1 MIIYCILLQERTRTH
16 ETQQQVPKSA
26 AGAGALFHRTAPLGF
41 RRHPPPNE
49 FLSGGR
55 GTQDD
60 PWLIST
66 ADDLKAL
73 ADYINR
79 GDAADCDTDGCGE
92 DIGNF
97 HGYYFKQTAD
107 IDLKGAAWDPIG
119 YSDES
124 GFYFS
129 GHYDGGN
136 HVIRNAVSSGIT
148 DNGYTLAGI
157 FGSVYFGS
165 ISNLHIE
172 NVEFSAEGNNK
183 RAFAGGLAGIVLDSE
198 IANCSVSGSKLSS
211 SRAPN
216 NSNRAGG
223 LVGLSSVG
231 KFTKCASVNNEI
243 KTTAYGGGFV
253 GDLDDEYA
261 DGSSSFVDCYVADS
275 SVTAS
280 STDMQNSNC
289 VGGFCGQVTDEILSL
304 TNCFIYNTQ
313 VSIAA
318 NSQYNFDRTGAFVGN
333 LQTNGGSYTAK
344 IDITNCYYGKINL
357 VPGRSG
363 ISNSVYVDDERESEK
378 TSEEFA
384 DGTVANL
391 LGDAFMNG
399 SGFPILGSSPADYTA
414 VDAALAEVASKA
426 PNRDNYAN
434 FSDVDAAVNA
444 VVRGYGIARQS
455 EVDAMAQA
463 IRDALE
469 HLTLK
474 GADYAA
480 VNAAIAKAKG
490 LNPDDY
496 TNFAAVQAAIDAVDR
511 TKDITKQ
518 SEVNAMA
525 AAIESALAALE
536 KKPEPTNE
544 PTAAPTTEPTA
555 APTAAPTQTPQ
566 ESTAPAATQAPTPA
580 PTAAPA
586 ATATPAPQA
595 VSAIPATGDSANIA
609 LLWVM
614 MVVSGGAALWVG
626 RKKG

>member
-1 MIIYCILLQERTRTH
+1 MTLYSILLQERTRPH

-26 AGAGALFHRTAPLGF
+26 AGAGALLHRAAHLGF

-49 FLSGGR
+49 FLSGGS

-66 ADDLKAL
+66 AADLKAL
-73 ADYINR
+73 ADYINS
-79 GDAADCDTDGCGE
+79 GKAIDCDIDGCGE

-107 IDLKGAAWDPIG
+107 IDLQGAAWDPIG

-148 DNGYTLAGI
+148 DNGYALAGI

-183 RAFAGGLAGIVLDSE
+183 QAFAGGLAGIVLDSE
-198 IANCSVSGSKLSS
+198 IANCSVSSSKLSS
-211 SRAPN
+211 SRIPG

-231 KFTKCASVNNEI
+231 KFTKCASVNNQIQSSE
-243 KTTAYGGGFV
+243 YCGGFI
-253 GDLDDEYA
+253 GELDDSYA
-261 DGSSSFVDCYVADS
+261 NGSSSFTDCYVS
-275 SVTAS
+275 NSTVTAS
-280 STDMQNSNC
+280 STNVQNSNC
-289 VGGFCGQVTDEILSL
+289 VGGFCGQVTEEILSL

-318 NSQYNFDRTGAFVGN
+318 DSQYNFDGTGAFVGY

-363 ISNSVYVDDERESEK
+363 ISNSVYVDDERELEK
-378 TSEEFA
+378 TAEQFA
-384 DGTVANL
+384 DGTVTGL
-391 LGDAFMNG
+391 LGSSFANG
-399 SGFPILGSSPADYTA
+399 GGFPILGSSPADYTA
-414 VDAALAEVASKA
+414 VDAALAEANELDRTLYTDLSAVDTAVA
-426 PNRDNYAN
+426 N
-434 FSDVDAAVNA
+434 

-463 IRDALE
+463 IRDAVKNLV
-469 HLTLK
+469 LK
-474 GADYAA
+474 GADYTA
-480 VNAAIAKAKG
+480 VDAAITKANA

-496 TNFAAVQAAIDAVDR
+496 TNFAAVQTAIDAVDR

-518 SEVNAMA
+518 SEVDAMA
-525 AAIESALAALE
+525 AAIQSALAALE
-536 KKPEPTNE
+536 KKP
-544 PTAAPTTEPTA
+544 APTA
-555 APTAAPTQTPQ
+555 APTAVPTAAPTQAPQ

-580 PTAAPA
+580 PTTAPTAAP
-586 ATATPAPQA
+586 TATPAPQA
-595 VSAIPATGDSANIA
+595 VSTIPATGDGANIA

-614 MVVSGGAALWVG
+614 LVVSGGAALWIG

>member
-1 MIIYCILLQERTRTH
+1 MTLYSILLQERTRTH

-26 AGAGALFHRTAPLGF
+26 ADAGALLHRTAHLGF

-49 FLSGGR
+49 FLSGGS

-66 ADDLKAL
+66 AADLKAL
-73 ADYINR
+73 ADFINDDTHPANAY
-79 GDAADCDTDGCGE
+79 DADGCGL
-92 DIGNF
+92 GNF

-107 IDLKGAAWDPIG
+107 IDLQGAAWNPIG

-124 GFYFS
+124 HFYFS

-148 DNGYTLAGI
+148 DNGYALAGI

-172 NVEFSAEGNNK
+172 NVEFSAEGNNAQ
-183 RAFAGGLAGIVLDSE
+183 AFAGGLAGIVLGSE

-211 SRAPN
+211 SRIPG

-243 KTTAYGGGFV
+243 KTTSYGGGFV
-253 GDLDDEYA
+253 GELNDEYA
-261 DGSSSFVDCYVADS
+261 DGSSSFVDCYVANS
-275 SVTAS
+275 TVTAS
-280 STDMQNSNC
+280 STNAQDSNC

-318 NSQYNFDRTGAFVGN
+318 DSQYNFNRVGAFVGY

-363 ISNSVYVDDERESEK
+363 ISNSVYVDDERELEK
-378 TSEEFA
+378 TAEEFA
-384 DGTVANL
+384 NGTVASL
-391 LGDAFMNG
+391 LGGSFMNG
-399 SGFPILGSSPADYTA
+399 GGFPILGSSPADYTA
-414 VDAALAEVASKA
+414 VDAALAEANELDRTLYTDLSAVDTAVA
-426 PNRDNYAN
+426 N
-434 FSDVDAAVNA
+434 
-444 VVRGYGIARQS
+444 VVRGYDRTHQS

-463 IRDALE
+463 ILNALE
-469 HLTLK
+469 HLTRK
-474 GADYAA
+474 GADYTA
-480 VNAAIAKAKG
+480 VDAAITKANG
-490 LNPDDY
+490 LNKDDY

-511 TKDITKQ
+511 TKDITQQ
-518 SEVNAMA
+518 SEVDTMA
-525 AAIESALAALE
+525 ATIQSALAALE
-536 KKPEPTNE
+536 KKPA
-544 PTAAPTTEPTA
+544 PTAAPTAVPTA
-555 APTAAPTQTPQ
+555 APTAAPTQAPQ

-580 PTAAPA
+580 PTTAPTAAP
-586 ATATPAPQA
+586 TATPAPQA
-595 VSAIPATGDSANIA
+595 VSTIPATGDGANIA

-614 MVVSGGAALWVG
+614 LVVSGGAALWIG

>member
-1 MIIYCILLQERTRTH
+1 MKHNSKFLSLLLTLVLCFTAL
-16 ETQQQVPKSA
+16 PISA
-26 AGAGALFHRTAPLGF
+26 FAVT
-41 RRHPPPNE
+41 PPPHE
-49 FLSGGR
+49 FLSGGS

-66 ADDLKAL
+66 AADLKAL
-73 ADYINR
+73 ADFINDDTHPANAY
-79 GDAADCDTDGCGE
+79 DADGCGL
-92 DIGNF
+92 GNF

-107 IDLKGAAWDPIG
+107 IDLQGAAWNPIG

-124 GFYFS
+124 HFYFS

-148 DNGYTLAGI
+148 DNGYALAGI

-172 NVEFSAEGNNK
+172 NVEFSAEGNNAQ
-183 RAFAGGLAGIVLDSE
+183 AFAGGLAGIVLGSE

-211 SRAPN
+211 SRIPG

-243 KTTAYGGGFV
+243 KTTSYGGGFV
-253 GDLDDEYA
+253 GELNDEYA
-261 DGSSSFVDCYVADS
+261 DGSSSFVDCYVANS
-275 SVTAS
+275 TVTAS
-280 STDMQNSNC
+280 STNAQDSNC

-318 NSQYNFDRTGAFVGN
+318 DSQYNFNRVGAFVGY

-363 ISNSVYVDDERESEK
+363 ISNSVYVDDERELEK
-378 TSEEFA
+378 TAEEFA
-384 DGTVANL
+384 DGTVTRL
-391 LGDAFMNG
+391 LGASFANG
-399 SGFPILGSSPADYTA
+399 NGFPILGSSPADYTA
-414 VDAALAEVASKA
+414 VDAALAEANELDRTLYTDLSAVDTAVA
-426 PNRDNYAN
+426 N
-434 FSDVDAAVNA
+434 
-444 VVRGYGIARQS
+444 VVRGYDRTHQS

-463 IRDALE
+463 ILNALE
-469 HLTLK
+469 HLTRK
-474 GADYAA
+474 GADYTA
-480 VNAAIAKAKG
+480 VDAAITKANG
-490 LNPDDY
+490 LNKDDY

-511 TKDITKQ
+511 TKDITQQ
-518 SEVNAMA
+518 SEVDTMA
-525 AAIESALAALE
+525 ADIQRALAALE
-536 KKPEPTNE
+536 KKP
-544 PTAAPTTEPTA
+544 APTA
-555 APTAAPTQTPQ
+555 APTAVPTAAPTQAPQ

-580 PTAAPA
+580 PTTAPTAAP
-586 ATATPAPQA
+586 TATPAPQA
-595 VSAIPATGDSANIA
+595 VSTIPATGDGANIA

-614 MVVSGGAALWVG
+614 LVVSGGAALWIG

>member
-1 MIIYCILLQERTRTH
+1 MKHNSKFLSLLLTLVLCFTAL
-16 ETQQQVPKSA
+16 PISA
-26 AGAGALFHRTAPLGF
+26 FAVT
-41 RRHPPPNE
+41 PPNE
-49 FLSGGR
+49 FLSGGS

-66 ADDLKAL
+66 AADLKAL
-73 ADYINR
+73 ADFINDDTHPANAY
-79 GDAADCDTDGCGE
+79 DADGCGL
-92 DIGNF
+92 GNF

-107 IDLKGAAWDPIG
+107 IDLQGAAWNPIG

-124 GFYFS
+124 HFYFS

-183 RAFAGGLAGIVLDSE
+183 QAFAGGLAGIVLDSE

-211 SRAPN
+211 SRIPG

-223 LVGLSSVG
+223 LVGLSSGG

-243 KTTAYGGGFV
+243 RATSYCGGFV
-253 GDLDDEYA
+253 GELDDSYA
-261 DGSSSFVDCYVADS
+261 NGSSSFTDCYVANS
-275 SVTAS
+275 TVTAS
-280 STDMQNSNC
+280 SSNVQNSNC
-289 VGGFCGQVTDEILSL
+289 VGGFCGQVTEEILSL

-318 NSQYNFDRTGAFVGN
+318 DSQYDFDSVGAFVGY
-333 LQTNGGSYTAK
+333 LQTNGDSYTAK
-344 IDITNCYYGKINL
+344 IITNNCYRGT
-357 VPGRSG
+357 VTVTPGSHNTLTEDT
-363 ISNSVYVDDERESEK
+363 STEK
-378 TSEEFA
+378 TAEEFA
-384 DGTVANL
+384 NGTVANL
-391 LGDAFMNG
+391 LGEAFANG
-399 SGFPILGSSPADYTA
+399 NGFPVLGSSPADYTA
-414 VDAALAEVASKA
+414 VDAALAKANELDRMLYTDLSAVDTAVA
-426 PNRDNYAN
+426 N
-434 FSDVDAAVNA
+434 

-463 IRDALE
+463 IRDAVKNLV
-469 HLTLK
+469 LK
-474 GADYAA
+474 GADYTA
-480 VNAAIAKAKG
+480 VDAAITKANA
-490 LNPDDY
+490 LNKDDY

-511 TKDITKQ
+511 TKDITQQ
-518 SEVNAMA
+518 SKVDAMA
-525 AAIESALAALE
+525 ATIQSALAALE
-536 KKPEPTNE
+536 KKPA
-544 PTAAPTTEPTA
+544 PTAAPTAVPTA
-555 APTAAPTQTPQ
+555 APTAAPTQAPQ

-580 PTAAPA
+580 PTTAPTAAP
-586 ATATPAPQA
+586 TATPAPQA
-595 VSAIPATGDSANIA
+595 VSAIPATGDGANIA

-614 MVVSGGAALWVG
+614 LVVSGGAALWIG

>member
-1 MIIYCILLQERTRTH
+1 M
-16 ETQQQVPKSA
+16 
-26 AGAGALFHRTAPLGF
+26 
-41 RRHPPPNE
+41 
-49 FLSGGR
+49 SGGS

-66 ADDLKAL
+66 AADLKAL
-73 ADYINR
+73 ADYVNN
-79 GDAADCDTDGCGE
+79 GDATDCDADCNTY
-92 DIGNF
+92 GNF

-107 IDLKGAAWDPIG
+107 IDLQGAAWDPIG

-183 RAFAGGLAGIVLDSE
+183 QAFAGGLAGIVLDSE
-198 IANCSVSGSKLSS
+198 ITNCSVSGSKLSS
-211 SRAPN
+211 SRAPS

-231 KFTKCASVNNEI
+231 KFTKCASVNNQIQSSE
-243 KTTAYGGGFV
+243 YCGGFI
-253 GDLDDEYA
+253 GELDDSYA
-261 DGSSSFVDCYVADS
+261 SGSSSFTDCYVANS
-275 SVTAS
+275 TVTAS
-280 STDMQNSNC
+280 SSNVQNSNC
-289 VGGFCGQVTDEILSL
+289 VGGFCGQVTEEILSL

-318 NSQYNFDRTGAFVGN
+318 DSQYNFNRVGAFVGC
-333 LQTNGGSYTAK
+333 LQTNGSDYTAK
-344 IDITNCYYGKINL
+344 IFTTNCYQGN
-357 VPGRSG
+357 VTVTPGRYNTLTEDTST
-363 ISNSVYVDDERESEK
+363 EK
-378 TSEEFA
+378 TAEEFA
-384 DGTVANL
+384 DGTVTRL
-391 LGDAFMNG
+391 LGASFANG
-399 SGFPILGSSPADYTA
+399 GGFPILGSSPANYTA
-414 VDAALAEVASKA
+414 VDAALAEANELDRTLYTDLSAVDTAVA
-426 PNRDNYAN
+426 N
-434 FSDVDAAVNA
+434 
-444 VVRGYGIARQS
+444 VVRGYDRTHQS

-463 IRDALE
+463 ILNALE
-469 HLTLK
+469 HLTRK
-474 GADYAA
+474 GADYTA
-480 VNAAIAKAKG
+480 VDAAITKANG

-511 TKDITKQ
+511 TKDITQQ
-518 SEVNAMA
+518 SEVDTMA
-525 AAIESALAALE
+525 ATIQSALAALE
-536 KKPEPTNE
+536 KKPA
-544 PTAAPTTEPTA
+544 PTAAPTAVPTA
-555 APTAAPTQTPQ
+555 APTAAPTQAPQ

-580 PTAAPA
+580 PTTAPTAAP
-586 ATATPAPQA
+586 TATPAPQA
-595 VSAIPATGDSANIA
+595 VSTIPATGDGANIA

-614 MVVSGGAALWVG
+614 LVVSGGAALWIG

>member
-1 MIIYCILLQERTRTH
+1 MTLYSILLQERTRPH

-26 AGAGALFHRTAPLGF
+26 AGAGALLHRTAHLGF

-49 FLSGGR
+49 FLSGGS

-66 ADDLKAL
+66 AADLKAL
-73 ADYINR
+73 ADYINN
-79 GDAADCDTDGCGE
+79 GNAVDCDADCNTY
-92 DIGNF
+92 GNF

-107 IDLKGAAWDPIG
+107 IDLQGAAWDPIG

-148 DNGYTLAGI
+148 DNGYALAGI

-183 RAFAGGLAGIVLDSE
+183 QAFAGGLAGIVLDSE

-211 SRAPN
+211 SRIPG

-231 KFTKCASVNNEI
+231 KFTKCASANNEI
-243 KTTAYGGGFV
+243 KTTSYGGGFV
-253 GDLDDEYA
+253 GELNDEYA

-275 SVTAS
+275 TVTAS
-280 STDMQNSNC
+280 SSNVQNSNC

-318 NSQYNFDRTGAFVGN
+318 DSQYNFNRVGAFVGC

-344 IDITNCYYGKINL
+344 IVTTNCYQGN
-357 VPGRSG
+357 VTVTPGRYSTLTEDT
-363 ISNSVYVDDERESEK
+363 STEK
-378 TSEEFA
+378 TAEEFA
-384 DGTVANL
+384 NGTVAKL
-391 LGDAFMNG
+391 LGEAFTNG
-399 SGFPILGSSPADYTA
+399 NGFPILGSSLADYTA
-414 VDAALAEVASKA
+414 VDAALVEVAKR
-426 PNRDNYAN
+426 NRDDYTN

-444 VVRGYGIARQS
+444 VVRGYDRTHQS

-469 HLTLK
+469 HLTRK
-474 GADYAA
+474 GANYAD
-480 VNAAIAKAKG
+480 VDAAITKANA
-490 LNPDDY
+490 LNKDDY

-511 TKDITKQ
+511 TKDITQQ
-518 SEVNAMA
+518 SEVDAMA
-525 AAIESALAALE
+525 AAIQRALAALE
-536 KKPEPTNE
+536 KKP
-544 PTAAPTTEPTA
+544 APTA
-555 APTAAPTQTPQ
+555 APTAVPTAAPTQAPQ

-580 PTAAPA
+580 PTTAPTAAP
-586 ATATPAPQA
+586 TATPAPQA
-595 VSAIPATGDSANIA
+595 VSAIPATGDGANIA

-614 MVVSGGAALWVG
+614 LVVSGGAALWIG

>member
-1 MIIYCILLQERTRTH
+1 M
-16 ETQQQVPKSA
+16 
-26 AGAGALFHRTAPLGF
+26 
-41 RRHPPPNE
+41 
-49 FLSGGR
+49 SGGS

-66 ADDLKAL
+66 AADLKAL
-73 ADYINR
+73 ADYINN
-79 GDAADCDTDGCGE
+79 GNAVDCDADCNTY
-92 DIGNF
+92 GNF

-107 IDLKGAAWDPIG
+107 IDLQGAAWDPIG

-148 DNGYTLAGI
+148 DNGYALAGI

-183 RAFAGGLAGIVLDSE
+183 QAFAGGLAGIVLDSE

-211 SRAPN
+211 SRIPG

-243 KTTAYGGGFV
+243 KTTSYGGGFV
-253 GDLDDEYA
+253 GELNDEYA

-275 SVTAS
+275 TVTAS
-280 STDMQNSNC
+280 SSNVQNSNC

-318 NSQYNFDRTGAFVGN
+318 DSQYNFNRVGAFVGC

-344 IDITNCYYGKINL
+344 IVTTNCYQGN
-357 VPGRSG
+357 VTVTPGRYSTLTEDT
-363 ISNSVYVDDERESEK
+363 STEK
-378 TSEEFA
+378 TAEEFA
-384 DGTVANL
+384 NGTVAKL
-391 LGDAFMNG
+391 LGEAFTNG
-399 SGFPILGSSPADYTA
+399 NGFPILGSSLADYTA
-414 VDAALAEVASKA
+414 VDAALVEVAKR
-426 PNRDNYAN
+426 NRDDYTN

-444 VVRGYGIARQS
+444 VVRGYDRTHQS

-469 HLTLK
+469 HLTRK
-474 GADYAA
+474 GANYAD
-480 VNAAIAKAKG
+480 VDAAITKANA
-490 LNPDDY
+490 LNKDDY

-511 TKDITKQ
+511 TKDITQQ
-518 SEVNAMA
+518 SEVDAMA
-525 AAIESALAALE
+525 AAIQRALAALE
-536 KKPEPTNE
+536 KKP
-544 PTAAPTTEPTA
+544 APTA
-555 APTAAPTQTPQ
+555 APTAVPTAAPTQAPQ

-580 PTAAPA
+580 PTTAPTAAP
-586 ATATPAPQA
+586 TATPAPQA
-595 VSAIPATGDSANIA
+595 VSAIPATGDGANIA

-614 MVVSGGAALWVG
+614 LVVSGGAALWIG